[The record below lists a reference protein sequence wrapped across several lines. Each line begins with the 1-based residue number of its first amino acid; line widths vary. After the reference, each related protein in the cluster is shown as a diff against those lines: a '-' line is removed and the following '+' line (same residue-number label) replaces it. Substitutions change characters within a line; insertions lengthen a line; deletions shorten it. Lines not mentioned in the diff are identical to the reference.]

1 MFKIIAFAG
10 SLRKGSFNKAL
21 LRAAVEL
28 APAEMEISIFD
39 LEGIP
44 LFNKDLE
51 KEGDPERVIKFKEQI
66 RKSDGVLIAS
76 PEYNH
81 GMTGITKNAIDW
93 ASRPGNDAP
102 LNGKAV
108 GVMGASP
115 GSTGTARS
123 QDQLRQSLK
132 SINALCMAKPEMLV
146 SRAHQKFNEK
156 GELTDDGTQK
166 YLIKYLDSFANWI
179 KKFQ

>member
-28 APAEMEISIFD
+28 APADMDINIFD

-44 LFNKDLE
+44 LFNADLE
-51 KEGDPERVIKFKEQI
+51 KEGDPERVTQFKEQI
-66 RKSDGVLIAS
+66 RKADGVLIAS

-81 GMTGITKNAIDW
+81 GMTGITKNAVDW

-108 GVMGASP
+108 GIMGASP

-123 QDQLRQSLK
+123 QDQLRQTLK
-132 SINALCMAKPEMLV
+132 SINALCMAKPEILV
-146 SRAHQKFNEK
+146 GRAHEKFN
-156 GELTDDGTQK
+156 DDGTLTDEKTRKYLQK
-166 YLIKYLDSFANWI
+166 YLEDFANWV